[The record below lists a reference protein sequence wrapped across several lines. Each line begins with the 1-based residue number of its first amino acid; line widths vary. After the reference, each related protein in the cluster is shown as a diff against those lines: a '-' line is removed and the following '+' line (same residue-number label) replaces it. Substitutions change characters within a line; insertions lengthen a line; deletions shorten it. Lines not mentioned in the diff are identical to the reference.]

1 MSSLEY
7 DPRIPFIF
15 REESPAEETALPP
28 PFPASFLLKQLKA
41 ANLMSPRWTEFHTDL
56 AIKPYFITSHH
67 RHLKQIFDIVKEIIE
82 DALRSLVGIFLFFH
96 RISTYPRIEN

>member
-41 ANLMSPRWTEFHTDL
+41 ANLMPPRWTEFHTDL

-67 RHLKQIFDIVKEIIE
+67 RHLKQIFDIVEEIIE